1 MSFLRA
7 RSPVTPKTTSAHG
20 SGTRGRRRARGS
32 RRGLRGPVGCFIGA
46 SHRLAGDRLQQLLQ
60 SGATVGQMQP
70 DDGSL
75 PALQCL
81 QVAECLR
88 ELQTAERKW
97 LSRYVEVGGVRPGD
111 LQERAALR
119 SALVELTGRVQ

>member
-20 SGTRGRRRARGS
+20 SGTHGRRRSRGARS
-32 RRGLRGPVGCFIGA
+32 GLRGPVGCFIGP

-60 SGATVGQMQP
+60 SGAAVGQMQP
-70 DDGSL
+70 DDGAL
-75 PALQCL
+75 AALQRL

-88 ELQTAERKW
+88 ELQTAERER
-97 LSRYVEVGGVRPGD
+97 LSRYLEVGGVRPGD
-111 LQERAALR
+111 LQERADLR
-119 SALVELTGRVQ
+119 SALVE